1 MALRVYN
8 RNDNGGFR
16 IFDRGGSGG
25 FLSTKSTEI
34 TPVTSNLILHYD
46 PSNALSY
53 PGSGTTITNLVGGGL
68 NGTMSNITYTSPYF
82 SFNGSSSQISV
93 ADNSLLEPGSGNW
106 TMESWFYVNSTSSS
120 AVILGKFDNGG
131 LAQNVSYSI
140 RINTLGNLFAQ
151 FSNGQPATFVN
162 SSNYTVSLNTWYQV
176 VYVWTNNGGSGTIE
190 TFINGLSIGTTSHS
204 FASILNSTNPLYIG
218 SYNGGEY
225 SQYFNGRI
233 GVVRLYNDS
242 LTSTEVLQNYN
253 ANKTLYGL

>member
-1 MALRVYN
+1 MSIKFEN
-8 RNDNGGFR
+8 RNGGYIRLENRFSNGN
-16 IFDRGGSGG
+16 ISMVNTNEN
-25 FLSTKSTEI
+25 SI
-34 TPVTSNLILHYD
+34 VTNNLILHYD

-120 AVILGKFDNGG
+120 AVVLGKFDNGG

-162 SSNYTVSLNTWYQV
+162 SSNYAVSLNTWYQV

-253 ANKTLYGL
+253 ANKNVFGL

>member
-1 MALRVYN
+1 MSIKFEN
-8 RNDNGGFR
+8 RNGGYIRLENRFSNGN
-16 IFDRGGSGG
+16 ISMVNTNEN
-25 FLSTKSTEI
+25 SI
-34 TPVTSNLILHYD
+34 VTNNLILHYD
-46 PSNALSY
+46 VSNPLSY

-93 ADNSLLEPGSGNW
+93 ADNSLLEPGSANW

-140 RINTLGNLFAQ
+140 RLSTGLNLFAQ

-162 SSNYTVSLNTWYQV
+162 SSNYAVSLNTWYQV
-176 VYVWTNNGGSGTIE
+176 VYVWTNSGLTK
-190 TFINGLSIGTTSHS
+190 TLDTYINGVLIGTVNHN
-204 FASILNSTNPLYIG
+204 FDSILNSINPLYLG

-225 SQYFNGRI
+225 SQYLNGRMGI
-233 GVVRLYNDS
+233 VRLYNDS

-253 ANKTLYGL
+253 ANKNVFGL